1 MGQVYLTAELLVLDG
16 SDVLQPVTFKA
27 TKPSTNAA
35 IAVSIHFVFIVLFYC
50 SARLSRIWF
59 AYDYTPSVK
68 PRKNCQHGANLVRAY
83 AIEPAP
89 RYGVKPCRLCF

>member
-27 TKPSTNAA
+27 TKPSANAA
-35 IAVSIHFVFIVLFYC
+35 IAVSIHFVFIVLVG
-50 SARLSRIWF
+50 LSCIWF

-68 PRKNCQHGANLVRAY
+68 PRKNQQHGANLVRAY
-83 AIEPAP
+83 AIDPPP
-89 RYGVKPCRLCF
+89 RYGVKPYRLCF